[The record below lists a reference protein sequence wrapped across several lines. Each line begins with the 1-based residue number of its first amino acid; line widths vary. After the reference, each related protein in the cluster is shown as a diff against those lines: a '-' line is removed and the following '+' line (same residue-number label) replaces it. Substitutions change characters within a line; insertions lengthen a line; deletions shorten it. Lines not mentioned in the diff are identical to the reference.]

1 MKITIEVIPHL
12 KQRYNT
18 CGDWQFDSKGN
29 LAIRVSEMP
38 KSGYKGSMLI
48 AVHELVEAL
57 LCQDRGI
64 TTEMVDEFDLKFD
77 ATADWEPGDDP
88 MCPCHKEHCY
98 ATGVERTLASE
109 LNVQWL
115 PYDNEIIEMTDE
127 YADMEASI
135 REKDD
140 E

>member
-18 CGDWQFDSKGN
+18 CGDWQFDKNGN
-29 LAIRVSEMP
+29 LTIRVSEMP
-38 KSGYKGSMLI
+38 ITGYKGSMLI

-77 ATADWEPGDDP
+77 PTADWEPGDDP
-88 MCPCHKEHCY
+88 TCPCYKEHCL
-98 ATGVERTLASE
+98 ATGVERILASE
-109 LNVQWL
+109 LDVPWL
-115 PYDNEIIEMTDE
+115 RYDSEIISMTDE
-127 YADMEASI
+127 YEDFKASTK
-135 REKDD
+135 ENED